1 MTPTPDHQMTPQ
13 HETSTPAEDHPST
26 STTKIT
32 EPITPMHHDPTVIH
46 FSVADAP
53 SQLIWPAL
61 GGPAPQQPGRRWH
74 VDRLAAAGASV
85 SFAATRAGRAARD
98 GAPC

>member
-1 MTPTPDHQMTPQ
+1 MTPLPDHQMTPE

-32 EPITPMHHDPTVIH
+32 EPITPMHHDPREINV
-46 FSVADAP
+46 SVADAP
-53 SQLIWPAL
+53 SALILPAV
-61 GGPAPQQPGRRWH
+61 GGPAPRQPGRR
-74 VDRLAAAGASV
+74 VSDVVAEAGASV
-85 SFAATRAGRAARD
+85 PSAATRAGRAARG